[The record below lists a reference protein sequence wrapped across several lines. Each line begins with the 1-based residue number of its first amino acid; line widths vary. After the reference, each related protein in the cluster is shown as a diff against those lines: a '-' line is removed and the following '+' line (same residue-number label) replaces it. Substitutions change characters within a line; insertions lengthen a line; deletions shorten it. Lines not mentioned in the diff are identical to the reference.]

1 MDPSKDGV
9 ITRYP
14 PILIKSKLIISNNS
28 DFVRSKI
35 EISIFH
41 IDNTPLEGV
50 VFYYDHPIR
59 RLVPH
64 PYFYGCRVTS
74 RWECWLNKCSSNK
87 LNQTLVSA
95 GAMIGGGV
103 LVLVVYYLH
112 TIGPARAGPMVLVLH
127 RGVWVQ
133 VIHHHHTHR
142 QGIPM
147 GVVVQVYV
155 HHPRLT
161 LFESNLNLFVFDL
174 WNAQNK

>member
-95 GAMIGGGV
+95 GAGGLLPTYHWTSSSWSNGIRVLLNQNPTTQQVWRWCYTYWVLLDVHLCGVVLSSKIGSEGYSIGGPI
-103 LVLVVYYLH
+103 LVH
-112 TIGPARAGPMVLVLH
+112 T
-127 RGVWVQ
+127 
-133 VIHHHHTHR
+133 
-142 QGIPM
+142 
-147 GVVVQVYV
+147 
-155 HHPRLT
+155 
-161 LFESNLNLFVFDL
+161 
-174 WNAQNK
+174 NKTN

>member
-127 RGVWVQ
+127 RGVWV
-133 VIHHHHTHR
+133 
-142 QGIPM
+142 
-147 GVVVQVYV
+147 
-155 HHPRLT
+155 
-161 LFESNLNLFVFDL
+161 
-174 WNAQNK
+174 